1 MERDWQQKVV
11 EQFVFHIL
19 RIVLSATTMIIYFEQ
34 ECLKQLCVTFFFKE
48 MLCAILKGVD
58 V

>member
-34 ECLKQLCVTFFFKE
+34 ECLKKLCVTFF
-48 MLCAILKGVD
+48 
-58 V
+58 

>member
-34 ECLKQLCVTFFFKE
+34 ECLKQLCVPYF
-48 MLCAILKGVD
+48 
-58 V
+58 